1 MKSNQSLGAVMSS
14 LNRLLYFN
22 CVVETGS
29 ISEASRVFDIQP
41 SSISRQLAALEQEL
55 GVRLL
60 NKTTRNTGLT
70 EAGRKY
76 YEFSQRIVAEFD
88 EAKRVVN
95 DLQEKPKGKLKVSM
109 TVGFGESVILP
120 LLPKFSKLYPDIDLK
135 LELAERVVDL
145 VEENID
151 VAIRSG
157 RLSDSSM
164 IAKRLA
170 DNNFLLCASPNYLE
184 SNGTPQIPDELAK
197 HICIR
202 YSYARWQEWFLM
214 AETRTKLTIN
224 DTISV
229 NSVNGQKQLALNHA
243 GLTLM
248 PLWAIKNELT
258 EGSLKHV
265 MPEYTFSPYEELSA
279 TYAIYLKRDLVSPK
293 IRVFLDFLGEN
304 IAGIYDQFDGF
315 GDR

>member
-1 MKSNQSLGAVMSS
+1 MSS

-29 ISEASRVFDIQP
+29 ISEASRVFDVQP
-41 SSISRQLAALEQEL
+41 SSISRQLSVLEEEL

-76 YEFSQRIVAEFD
+76 YEYSQRIVSEFD

-95 DLQEKPKGKLKVSM
+95 DLQEKPKGKLKISM
-109 TVGFGESVILP
+109 TVGFGESIVLP
-120 LLPKFSKLYPDIDLK
+120 LISKFMMLYPDIDME
-135 LELAERVVDL
+135 LELTERVVDL

-170 DNNFLLCASPNYLE
+170 FNNFLLCASPQYLAN
-184 SNGTPQIPDELAK
+184 NGIPHHPEDLAE
-197 HICIR
+197 HQCIR
-202 YSYARWQEWFLM
+202 YSYARWQDWFLM
-214 AETRTKLTIN
+214 AETKTKLIIN
-224 DTISV
+224 NAISV
-229 NSVNGQKQLALNHA
+229 NSVNGQKQLVLNNT
-243 GLTLM
+243 GLALM
-248 PLWAIKNELT
+248 PLWAIKSELAN
-258 EGSLKHV
+258 GSLKQV
-265 MPEYTFSPYEELSA
+265 MQTYTFSPYEELSA
-279 TYAIYLKRDLVSPK
+279 TYAIYLKRDLISPK
-293 IRVFLDFLGEN
+293 TRVFLDFLGEN
-304 IAGIYDQFDGF
+304 IAGFDI
-315 GDR
+315 